1 MRIGNAQKY
10 ADKILAFVK
19 GLSESDSSFYD
30 KTRDKLIQIGEM
42 CSEIQQVI
50 SDTLETAK
58 PRGFDPNTVE
68 KTDEQISTLNKRVD
82 KVETKVDLV
91 CTNLETIPES
101 VIPKMQVT
109 PITKNPPL
117 IQSTTDDNN
126 HPKRPYIT
134 ATDSKKVL
142 HIYAKTLK
150 QAAKTDHNNAV
161 LNRCCSVIWHWFDV
175 RILNR
180 SKNQKYKFDVRSI
193 KDYIAGLVISFGHHI
208 ELGDFERYADSI
220 ETWIDTDTK
229 FIFPYE
235 VKAICIDKKFDYAN
249 IAAMVLWNELY
260 TNCGFDNLGRI
271 TLSSCKINNVR
282 CIVHSLIGEIEDTLN
297 KGGLYTN
304 QYVQDSEDPDVLEKY
319 HIV

>member
-10 ADKILAFVK
+10 ADKILCFVK

-30 KTRDKLIQIGEM
+30 KTRDKLIQIGEL

-58 PRGFDPNTVE
+58 PRGFDPNTAE
-68 KTDEQISTLNKRVD
+68 KTDEQISTLNKRID

-91 CTNLETIPES
+91 CTNLSAVPEPAIS
-101 VIPKMQVT
+101 NLH
-109 PITKNPPL
+109 ITSTAENSSQ
-117 IQSTTDDNN
+117 IQSNPREDKQS
-126 HPKRPYIT
+126 KRSYIT
-134 ATDSKKVL
+134 TVDSKKVL
-142 HIYAKTLK
+142 HTYAKTLE

-161 LNRCCSVIWHWFDV
+161 LNRCCNVIWHWFDV

-180 SKNQKYKFDVRSI
+180 SKNQKYKFDVRNI

-208 ELGDFERYADSI
+208 ELGDFERYADGI

-249 IAAMVLWNELY
+249 TTAMVLWDELY
-260 TNCGFDNLGRI
+260 TNCGYENLGKI
-271 TLSSCKINNVR
+271 TLSSCKISNVM
-282 CIVHSLIGEIEDTLN
+282 CIVFSLIGEIEDTLN

-304 QYVQDSEDPDVLEKY
+304 QYVRDSETPDVLEKY